1 MDNSFVEK
9 EEKKSNLLVVIL
21 LFVIVIGCL
30 LCFIGVL
37 SFNKVSSKKEVKNL
51 SKKKLDVN
59 GVLVKTLINKVN
71 GDISDAS
78 GWNYEN
84 VGFDYD
90 KATAAQKNKFI
101 KYNIVEYFEKYYSCS
116 DSKYMKK
123 SSDGRYND
131 ICSEKNVHDGKY
143 LPKKY
148 VETIYKDLFG
158 KDEKLDTNEPFFMQN
173 LEVEGYFYDK
183 VNDVYVKMIQ
193 EGGGITG
200 TKYKGVTVDAYT
212 EANKLVI
219 IDKVEEYLSE
229 KKTSEYKVEYTF
241 INDGEGYRIKTIKKL
256 DK

>member
-9 EEKKSNLLVVIL
+9 EDKNSNLLVGVL
-21 LFVIVIGCL
+21 LFVIGCL

-37 SFNKVSSKKEVKNL
+37 YLNNGSKKEEVKN
-51 SKKKLDVN
+51 SGKKKLDVN
-59 GVLVKTLINKVN
+59 GVVVRTLLNKVN
-71 GDISDAS
+71 GNISDAT

-123 SSDGRYND
+123 SSDGRYVD
-131 ICSEKNVHDGKY
+131 YCIGKKVLDGKF
-143 LPKKY
+143 LDRKY

-158 KDEKLDTNEPFFMQN
+158 KDEKLDTNEPFFMHN

-200 TKYKGVTVDAYT
+200 TEYKGVTVDAYT

-219 IDKVEEYLSE
+219 TDKVEEYDKTI

-241 INDGEGYRIKTIKKL
+241 INDGEGYRIRTIKKL

>member
-9 EEKKSNLLVVIL
+9 EDKNSNLLVGVL
-21 LFVIVIGCL
+21 LFVIGCL

-37 SFNKVSSKKEVKNL
+37 YLNNSSKKEEVRNL

-59 GVLVKTLINKVN
+59 GVVVKTLLNKVN
-71 GDISDAS
+71 GNISNAS

-123 SSDGRYND
+123 SSDDRYVD
-131 ICSEKNVHDGKY
+131 YCIGKKVLDGKF
-143 LPKKY
+143 LDRKY

-158 KDEKLDTNEPFFMQN
+158 KDEKLDTNEPFFMHN

-241 INDGEGYRIKTIKKL
+241 INDGEGYRIRTIKKL

>member
-21 LFVIVIGCL
+21 LFVIGCL

-37 SFNKVSSKKEVKNL
+37 YLNNNSKKEEAENL

-59 GVLVKTLINKVN
+59 GVVVRTLLNKVN
-71 GDISDAS
+71 GNISDAS

-90 KATAAQKNKFI
+90 KATAVQKNKFI
-101 KYNIVEYFEKYYSCS
+101 KYNIVDYFEKYYSCS

-123 SSDGRYND
+123 SSDGRYVD
-131 ICSEKNVHDGKY
+131 YCIGKKVLDGKF
-143 LPKKY
+143 LDRKY
-148 VETIYKDLFG
+148 VETIYKNLFG
-158 KDEKLDTNEPFFMQN
+158 KDEKLDTNEPFFMHN

-193 EGGGITG
+193 EGGGTTG

-219 IDKVEEYLSE
+219 TDKVEEYLSE

-241 INDGEGYRIKTIKKL
+241 INDGEGYRIRTIKKL

>member
-9 EEKKSNLLVVIL
+9 EDKNSNLLVGVL
-21 LFVIVIGCL
+21 LFVIGCL

-37 SFNKVSSKKEVKNL
+37 YLNNSSKKEEVRNL

-59 GVLVKTLINKVN
+59 GVVVKTLLNKVN
-71 GDISDAS
+71 GNISNAS

-101 KYNIVEYFEKYYSCS
+101 KYNIVEYFVEYYDCK

-131 ICSEKNVHDGKY
+131 ICSEKNVYDGKY

-158 KDEKLDTNEPFFMQN
+158 KDEKLDTNEPFFMHN

-193 EGGGITG
+193 EGGGTTG
-200 TKYKGVTVDAYT
+200 TKYKGVTVDAYI

-219 IDKVEEYLSE
+219 TDKVEEYLSE

-241 INDGEGYRIKTIKKL
+241 INDGEGYRIRTIKKL

>member
-9 EEKKSNLLVVIL
+9 EDKNSNLLVGVL
-21 LFVIVIGCL
+21 LFVIGCL

-37 SFNKVSSKKEVKNL
+37 YLNNGSKKEEVKN
-51 SKKKLDVN
+51 SGKKKLDVN
-59 GVLVKTLINKVN
+59 GVVVRTLLNKVN
-71 GDISDAS
+71 GNISDAS

-123 SSDGRYND
+123 SSDGRYVD
-131 ICSEKNVHDGKY
+131 YCIGKKALDGKF
-143 LPKKY
+143 LDRKY
-148 VETIYKDLFG
+148 VETIYKNLFG
-158 KDEKLDTNEPFFMQN
+158 KDEKLGTNEPFFMHN
-173 LEVEGYFYDK
+173 LEIEGYFYDK

-219 IDKVEEYLSE
+219 IDKVEEYDKTI

>member
-9 EEKKSNLLVVIL
+9 EDKNSNLLVGVL
-21 LFVIVIGCL
+21 LFVIGCL

-37 SFNKVSSKKEVKNL
+37 YLNNSSKKEEVRNL

-59 GVLVKTLINKVN
+59 GVVVKTLLNKVN
-71 GDISDAS
+71 GNISNAS

-101 KYNIVEYFEKYYSCS
+101 KYNIVEYFVEYYDCK

-219 IDKVEEYLSE
+219 TDKVEEYDKTI

-241 INDGEGYRIKTIKKL
+241 INDGEGYRIRTIKKL

>member
-9 EEKKSNLLVVIL
+9 EEKKSNLLVVVL
-21 LFVIVIGCL
+21 LFVIGCL
-30 LCFIGVL
+30 LCFIGML
-37 SFNKVSSKKEVKNL
+37 YLNNSFKKEEVKNL
-51 SKKKLDVN
+51 SKKKLEVN

-123 SSDGRYND
+123 SSDGRYVD
-131 ICSEKNVHDGKY
+131 YCIGKKVLDGKF
-143 LPKKY
+143 LDRKY

-158 KDEKLDTNEPFFMQN
+158 KDEKLDTNEPFFMHN

-219 IDKVEEYLSE
+219 TDKVEEYDKTI

-241 INDGEGYRIKTIKKL
+241 INDGEGYRIRTIKKL

>member
-9 EEKKSNLLVVIL
+9 EDKNSNLLVGVL
-21 LFVIVIGCL
+21 LFVIGCL

-37 SFNKVSSKKEVKNL
+37 YLNNSSKKEEVRNL

-59 GVLVKTLINKVN
+59 GVVVKTLLNKVN
-71 GDISDAS
+71 GNISNAS

-101 KYNIVEYFEKYYSCS
+101 KYNIVEYFVEYYDCK

-219 IDKVEEYLSE
+219 IDKVEEYDKTI

-241 INDGEGYRIKTIKKL
+241 INDGEGYRIRTIKKL

>member
-1 MDNSFVEK
+1 MDNSFVEN
-9 EEKKSNLLVVIL
+9 EPKKSNLLLVVL
-21 LFVIVIGCL
+21 LFVIGCL

-37 SFNKVSSKKEVKNL
+37 YLNNGSKKEEVKN
-51 SKKKLDVN
+51 SGKKKLDVN

-123 SSDGRYND
+123 SSDGRYVD
-131 ICSEKNVHDGKY
+131 YCIGKKVLDGKF
-143 LPKKY
+143 LDRKY

-158 KDEKLDTNEPFFMQN
+158 KDEKLDTNEPFFMHN

-200 TKYKGVTVDAYT
+200 TEYKGVTVDAYI

-219 IDKVEEYLSE
+219 TDKVEEYLSE
-229 KKTSEYKVEYTF
+229 KKTSEYKVEYIF
-241 INDGEGYRIKTIKKL
+241 INDGEGYRIRSIKKL